1 MSMSDPIEDFLTRI
15 RNAQMATKSWVDIP
29 ASSFKIRLLYVLK
42 EEKFIRDYV
51 KISDNKQN
59 VIRVYLKY
67 DSNNK
72 PVIQGITRVSKP
84 GCRNYVPSDKIS
96 RVLNGLGIS
105 ILSTSKGVVSN
116 KKARKLNVGREVV
129 CNVWKKHGI

>member
-1 MSMSDPIEDFLTRI
+1 MSMSDPIADFLTRI

-59 VIRVYLKY
+59 IILVYLKY

-96 RVLNGLGIS
+96 RVLNGLSIS

-116 KKARKLNVGREVV
+116 KKARKLNVGGEVV
-129 CNVWKKHGI
+129 CNVW

>member
-96 RVLNGLGIS
+96 RVLNGLGI
-105 ILSTSKGVVSN
+105 
-116 KKARKLNVGREVV
+116 
-129 CNVWKKHGI
+129 